1 MPPHPMRDLAKER
14 RWRGTIAKW
23 QASGISMTEFCRL
36 NDVPYR
42 DFMNWRRIIQA
53 RDLEPDAP
61 TRNYSRDKKRAMR
74 AKSTERPPA
83 WAGNGSALLP
93 KARAHRLSPE
103 SVKFAEIQVVDS
115 ASTGVRGED
124 AVLEI
129 VLPNG
134 ICLRTK
140 PGCSLNFLSSVI
152 SALEKR

>member
-1 MPPHPMRDLAKER
+1 MRDRAKER

-23 QASGISMTEFCRL
+23 QASGVSMTEFCRL

-42 DFMNWRRIIQA
+42 DFMNWRRIIQV

-61 TRNYSRDKKRAMR
+61 TRNHSRDKKKAMR
-74 AKSTERPPA
+74 AKSADGPPA
-83 WAGNGSALLP
+83 WVGNGSALIP

-103 SVKFAEIQVVDS
+103 FAEIQVVDS
-115 ASTGVRGED
+115 PSTTVPGEH

-129 VLPNG
+129 VLPDG

-140 PGCSLNFLSSVI
+140 PGCSLTFLSSVI

>member
-23 QASGISMTEFCRL
+23 QASGVSMTEFCRQ

-42 DFMNWRRIIQA
+42 DFMNWRRIIQV
-53 RDLEPDAP
+53 RDLEPGAP

-74 AKSTERPPA
+74 AKSTNGPPA
-83 WAGNGSALLP
+83 P
-93 KARAHRLSPE
+93 RVE
-103 SVKFAEIQVVDS
+103 FAEIQVVDS
-115 ASTGVRGED
+115 PSTKVRGED

-129 VLPNG
+129 VLPDG
-134 ICLRTK
+134 TCLRTK